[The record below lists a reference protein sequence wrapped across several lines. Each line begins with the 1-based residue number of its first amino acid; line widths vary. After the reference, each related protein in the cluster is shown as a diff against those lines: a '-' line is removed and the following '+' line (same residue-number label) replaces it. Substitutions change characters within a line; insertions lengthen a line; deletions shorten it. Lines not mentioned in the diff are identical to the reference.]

1 MIRKSTLIVLVVAVL
16 LGGGVYYYQ
25 KKHAPKDDASTTNP
39 SKPVFSIQSAD
50 IQSITVQH
58 LPASDSPIQ
67 IARQGDNWQL
77 TSPLHTAADSSSVQG
92 IVDGVAEASYT
103 QTEPSTPDR
112 LKAYGLDPGALSID
126 FTLKNGAKHHLLLGN
141 KDFTGDSVY
150 ALVDSNSQVILL
162 PNSLLTSSDKTADD
176 LRDHAILHLNS
187 DQVSVVELKNSSGD
201 AVLKKSSSGWDMTK
215 PDTAP
220 GDSDAVS
227 ALISAVSTGKMMSVA
242 SETANDLGKYGLSS
256 PAATIALTNDIGKSS
271 TLIVGKKQG
280 DNYYAQD
287 TSRPTIFEVNDDL
300 YKKLT
305 QAPSALLDKV
315 PMHVDETDI
324 NKIEIQGSNG
334 PIAASRQ
341 AEENWVF
348 DQPDAQ
354 KGKAASAWKIFS
366 ALSVFR
372 ADDVIE
378 KPGAEVVAALAQP
391 AYQLILTDN
400 GGKKRTLRVTK
411 AIGDF
416 IYAQS
421 SDGPAVYKFKKASLS
436 DLDLKPADLAAS

>member
-126 FTLKNGAKHHLLLGN
+126 FT
-141 KDFTGDSVY
+141 
-150 ALVDSNSQVILL
+150 LL